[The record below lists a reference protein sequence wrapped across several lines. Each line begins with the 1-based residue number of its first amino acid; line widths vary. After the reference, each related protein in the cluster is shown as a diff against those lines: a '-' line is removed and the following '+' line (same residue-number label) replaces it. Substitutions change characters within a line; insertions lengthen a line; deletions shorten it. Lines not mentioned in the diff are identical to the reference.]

1 MAAKRGYRFS
11 KNKKALPKYVK
22 KMAKQAN
29 KRLDEW
35 RKNGLTSNEERL
47 ASKML
52 EDFYKQAGKNIKDP
66 QKANERIRL
75 TREQQQEYIAI
86 LNYIKLEV
94 DTPSERDYK
103 NKEIRDKLQQKPGD
117 MQRFETFKDKY
128 DFINDEQDF
137 VDAIDNIN
145 RVKQDAILNEILYMD
160 EWLVIDNYCKT
171 YNINMSEAEQIAINI
186 YNTTGRTHSELLS
199 SIIEG
204 LERIHERSEV

>member
-22 KMAKQAN
+22 KMVKQAN

-35 RKNGLTSNEERL
+35 RNNGLTSNEERL
-47 ASKML
+47 AGKML

-66 QKANERIRL
+66 QRANERIRL
-75 TREQQQEYIAI
+75 TREQQQEFVAI

-94 DTPSERDYK
+94 DTPSERDFK

-160 EWLVIDNYCKT
+160 EWLVIDSYCKN
-171 YNINMSEAEQIAINI
+171 YNIDISEAEQIAIDL
-186 YNTTGRTHSELLS
+186 YNSTGRTHSELLN

-204 LERIHERSEV
+204 LERIHERSNV